1 MTLISIFDLCYNLSI
16 MNKKSIIKFI
26 TFFLFFILILAF
38 VMVLLYL
45 YLPNKIIASKKFQNY
60 VSTLAKD
67 NLGLDL
73 VIENPNLKTKLKPEV
88 ELTVKSL
95 KLTKNSNALVVL
107 DDFSSCVDFGSI
119 FDKKIKLKKLLAK
132 NLTLKS
138 DELLK
143 ELKIK
148 EQQSEQ
154 KFEYNVDLYDSEIL
168 LEKMFVSFKQPNQ
181 TLLKIDANNIK
192 LNCKKDFKELNFNL
206 NGEILNK
213 GSNFAK
219 IAIDA
224 DSEIKIFD
232 DNIKINNLKILV
244 NKSNLLLTSKIDKDS
259 LFFNA
264 KSEKFYLED
273 VFALVNSNFIIPNGK
288 ELLSPLANPSGS
300 VKFDVNS
307 LNNNL
312 SGYISVDNTKATIKD
327 LTSIPINI
335 QKGKIALTKDKID
348 FIDLNGY
355 YGKNKRN
362 TINITGNIKDYYK
375 TFDSNID
382 IRTMISNEFLKDY
395 LSPLIQNTQIR
406 LSKPTKT
413 KITYKAKN
421 GIMDIV
427 WLAGVPKGVDLNV
440 NNSKSA
446 LSAYD
451 RAVEGDFNI
460 NGNTLNI
467 KNINYY
473 ISSNMQ
479 RGVKLTPILVLNGK
493 MKLTGEIENAGFYFG
508 RQMPCEFLNIFT
520 REKTFKKGTVQGRLN
535 VVFKNNIPTL
545 NADMQIEKTILP
557 AQRLFI
563 KSAKLTTDN
572 DLIKVALDGGFKRIK
587 YNFEGKIKNELNP
600 PFVIKDMKL
609 DLDNVDVE
617 KLLLSMNADQQNTKN
632 TDNINSEND
641 IEADDDDYFFDTNL
655 VRIENSTFNLKKGNY
670 KELAFSDINAKMT
683 LDEKG
688 ILKIQSNR
696 FNIANG
702 ISTLKVESDL
712 KNFKHYVRLGVKDI
726 DSNLM
731 AKVLLN
737 LDKEISGS
745 AKGLIE
751 LNTDKSMKLNGKIRF
766 AIDDGAIGKI
776 GLVEYL
782 LKVASVFRN
791 PIVMISP
798 SVIMDIVNIPE
809 GKFNKITGTINLKDN
824 VAYGI
829 DIRSVAPTLSALVR
843 GRFDMDKHDASL
855 RIYTRFSTDKK
866 SMFGF
871 FRNISLNALA
881 NKVQLYSKNDLHY
894 YSSELVDLPQIEI
907 GEDKS
912 QIFLTQ
918 VEGDVEN
925 NNYLSSLKKIK

>member
-1 MTLISIFDLCYNLSI
+1 
-16 MNKKSIIKFI
+16 MNKKNLIKFAIFCI
-26 TFFLFFILILAF
+26 TFVIVLALFFAIS
-38 VMVLLYL
+38 YL
-45 YLPNKIIASKKFQNY
+45 YLPNKILNSSKFQNY
-60 VSTLAKD
+60 ISSIIKD
-67 NLGLDL
+67 NFGLDL
-73 VIENPNLKTKLKPEV
+73 VIENPKLKTKLKPEV
-88 ELTVKSL
+88 DLGVKVL
-95 KLTKNSNALVVL
+95 RLTKNSNELAVL
-107 DDFSSCVDFGSI
+107 DNFSVSVDFSSI
-119 FDKKIKLKKLLAK
+119 FDKKVKLKKLLAK
-132 NLTLKS
+132 NLTLKT
-138 DELLK
+138 DELLNAL
-143 ELKIK
+143 EIK
-148 EQQSEQ
+148 KQQST
-154 KFEYNVDLYDSEIL
+154 KNNFDYSVDLFGSDIK
-168 LEKMFVSFKQPNQ
+168 LESFFVTYKQPNA
-181 TLLKIDANNIK
+181 TLLSISANNVK
-192 LNCKKDFKELNFNL
+192 LNCKKDFKELAFRLEGRISDKN
-206 NGEILNK
+206 
-213 GSNFAK
+213 SDFAK
-219 IAIDA
+219 IQMNSS
-224 DSEIKIFD
+224 SEIKIYD
-232 DNIKINNLKILV
+232 ENIKINNLKISV
-244 NKSNLLLTSKIDKDS
+244 NDSSMVMTSEIDKNTIF
-259 LFFNA
+259 LNA
-264 KSEKFYLED
+264 KSNKFYLKD
-273 VFALVNSNFIIPNGK
+273 VFALINSNFIIPNGK
-288 ELLSPLANPSGS
+288 ELLSPLDNPSGS

-312 SGYISVDNTKATIKD
+312 SGYITVDNTKAEIKD
-327 LTSIPINI
+327 ITHLPINI
-335 QKGKIALTKDKID
+335 QKGKINISKDKID
-348 FIDLNGY
+348 FVDLIGF
-355 YGKNKRN
+355 YGKNKSN
-362 TINITGNIKDYYK
+362 TVNITGNIKDYYK

-382 IRTMISNEFLKDY
+382 VRTMISNEFLKTY
-395 LSPLIQNTQIR
+395 LSPLLPNIQIA

-421 GIMDIV
+421 GTMDIT

-446 LSAYD
+446 LMNYD
-451 RAVEGDFNI
+451 RAVKGDFNI
-460 NGNTLNI
+460 NGNILDI

-479 RGVKLTPILVLNGK
+479 RGVALTPILVLNGK
-493 MKLTGEIENAGFYFG
+493 MKLDGKIDNFGFYFA

-520 REKTFKKGTVQGRLN
+520 KEKTFKKGTIQGRLN
-535 VVFKNNIPTL
+535 VVFKNDIPVL
-545 NADMQIEKTILP
+545 DADMQIEKTILP
-557 AQRLFI
+557 KQRLFI
-563 KSAKLTTDN
+563 KSAKLSTN
-572 DLIKVALDGGFKRIK
+572 NEAINVAVDGGFKRIK
-587 YNFEGKIKNELNP
+587 YDFDGKIKNELKP

-617 KLLLSMNADQQNTKN
+617 KLLLSMNADQQNIN
-632 TDNINSEND
+632 NVDNINSEND
-641 IEADDDDYFFDTNL
+641 IVDDNYFFDTNL
-655 VRIENSTFNLKKGNY
+655 IRIENSSFKLKKGNY
-670 KELAFSDINAKMT
+670 KELTFSDIDAKMT

-688 ILKIQSNR
+688 LLKIQSNK

-712 KNFKHYVRLGVKDI
+712 KNFKHYVRLGVKDV

-751 LNTDKSMKLNGKIRF
+751 LNTDKSLKLNGKIRF

-782 LKVASVFRN
+782 LKIASVFRN

-829 DIRSVAPTLSALVR
+829 DIRSSAPTLSALIR
-843 GRFDMDKHDASL
+843 GRFDMERHDASL

-881 NKVQLYSKNDLHY
+881 NKVQLYTKSDLNY
-894 YSSELVDLPQIEI
+894 YSSELDDLPQIEI
-907 GEDKS
+907 DEKKS

>member
-1 MTLISIFDLCYNLSI
+1 MTV
-16 MNKKSIIKFI
+16 
-26 TFFLFFILILAF
+26 ILIAS
-38 VMVLLYL
+38 YL
-45 YLPNKIIASKKFQNY
+45 YLPNKILNSSKLQNY
-60 VSTLAKD
+60 ISSAMKD
-67 NLGLDL
+67 NFGLDL
-73 VIENPNLKTKLKPEV
+73 VIDSPKLKTKLKPEV
-88 ELTVKSL
+88 DLDIKKL
-95 KLTKNSNALVVL
+95 KLTKNSKELAIL
-107 DDFSSCVDFGSI
+107 DDFSLSVDFSSI
-119 FDKKIKLKKLLAK
+119 FDKNIKLKKLLAK
-132 NLTLKS
+132 KLVLKT
-138 DELLK
+138 DELL
-143 ELKIK
+143 EALEIK
-148 EQQSEQ
+148 NNQQTKTE
-154 KFEYNVDLYDSEIL
+154 FDYNIDLFDSDIRL
-168 LEKMFVSFKQPNQ
+168 NDFFVTYKQPNN
-181 TLLKIDANNIK
+181 TILSINANNIK
-192 LNCKKDFKELNFNL
+192 LNCKKDFKELAFVLDGKISDKN
-206 NGEILNK
+206 
-213 GSNFAK
+213 SDFAK
-219 IAIDA
+219 IYINSN
-224 DSEIKIFD
+224 SEIKIFN
-232 DNIKINNLKILV
+232 DNIKINDLKVSV
-244 NKSNLLLTSKIDKDS
+244 NDSNLILTSKIDKNTVF
-259 LFFNA
+259 LNA
-264 KSEKFYLED
+264 KSKKFYLKD
-273 VFALVNSNFIIPNGK
+273 VFALINSNFIIPNGK
-288 ELLSPLANPSGS
+288 ELLSPLNSPSGS

-312 SGYISVDNTKATIKD
+312 TGYITVDNTKANIKD
-327 LTSIPINI
+327 ITHLPINI
-335 QKGKIALTKDKID
+335 QKGKINISKDRIDFVDLVGFYGKDK
-348 FIDLNGY
+348 N
-355 YGKNKRN
+355 N
-362 TINITGNIKDYYK
+362 TVNITGNIKDYYK

-382 IRTMISNEFLKDY
+382 VRTMISNEFLKNY
-395 LSPLIQNTQIR
+395 LSPLLPNIKIS

-413 KITYKAKN
+413 KITYKSKN
-421 GIMDIV
+421 GIMDIT

-446 LSAYD
+446 LMNYD
-451 RAVEGDFNI
+451 RAVKGDFNI
-460 NGNTLNI
+460 KGDVLDI

-479 RGVKLTPILVLNGK
+479 RGTILKPILVLNGK
-493 MKLTGEIENAGFYFG
+493 MKLNGEIDNMGFYFA

-520 REKTFKKGTVQGRLN
+520 KEKTFKKGTIQGRLN
-535 VVFKNNIPTL
+535 VAFKNNIPIL
-545 NADMQIEKTILP
+545 DADMQIEKTILP
-557 AQRLFI
+557 KQRLFI
-563 KSAKLTTDN
+563 KSAKLLTN
-572 DLIKVALDGGFKRIK
+572 NEEIKVALNGGFKRIK
-587 YNFEGKIKNELNP
+587 YDFDGKIKNELQP

-617 KLLLSMNADQQNTKN
+617 KLLLSMNSEQQDIQN

-641 IEADDDDYFFDTNL
+641 IVDDNYFFDTNL
-655 VRIENSTFNLKKGNY
+655 IRIENSSFKLKKGNY
-670 KELAFSDINAKMT
+670 KELTFSDIDAKMT

-688 ILKIQSNR
+688 LLKIQSNK

-712 KNFKHYVRLGVKDI
+712 KNFKHYVRLGVKDV

-751 LNTDKSMKLNGKIRF
+751 LNTDKNLKLNGKIRF

-782 LKVASVFRN
+782 LKIASVFRN

-843 GRFDMDKHDASL
+843 GRFDMEKHDASL

-881 NKVQLYSKNDLHY
+881 NKVQLYTKSDLNY

-907 GEDKS
+907 GEEKS